1 MKRFIALAIIM
12 VMAGGSFAAPGSAR
26 PVSIVHAKVM
36 RDFILR
42 YDDVSYARWSSDGKW
57 STMYFVKDGFH
68 NRAVYD
74 EKGRWQYSLIYY
86 DEVKM
91 PREVRK
97 VVKREYFDSKITA
110 VEEVQVEAGKAWF
123 IHLEEGINC
132 KIVKV
137 YMDGEMETVEEFFK
151 S

>member
-1 MKRFIALAIIM
+1 MKSFFALAILM
-12 VMAGGSFAAPGSAR
+12 VMAGEGFAGPGAAR

-36 RDFILR
+36 KDFILR
-42 YDDVSYARWSSDGKW
+42 YDDVSYARWMTDGKG

-74 EKGRWQYSLIYY
+74 LRGTWKYSLIYY
-86 DEVKM
+86 DEARM

-97 VVKREYFDSKITA
+97 VVKREYYDFGITA
-110 VEEVQVEAGKAWF
+110 VQEVQTEVGNAWF
-123 IHLEEGINC
+123 VHLEADGDC

-137 YMDGEMETVEEFFK
+137 YMDGEMETVEEFHK
-151 S
+151 L

>member
-1 MKRFIALAIIM
+1 MKRFFALAIFV
-12 VMAGGSFAAPGSAR
+12 VMAGEGFAAPGSAR

-42 YDDVSYARWSSDGKW
+42 YDDVSYATWSTDGKG
-57 STMYFVKDGFH
+57 STVYFVKDGFH
-68 NRAVYD
+68 DRAVYD
-74 EKGRWQYSLIYY
+74 ARGKWQYSLLYY
-86 DEVKM
+86 DEARM
-91 PREVRK
+91 PREVRRT
-97 VVKREYFDSKITA
+97 VKREYIDSKITA

-123 IHLEEGINC
+123 VHLDEDTDY

-137 YMDGEMETVEEFFK
+137 YMDGEMETVEEFCK